1 MRFLKESLLTQASAV
16 SIGALLLM
24 GACAPVSEDAK
35 EKMAEPIN
43 CNTAAEDVA
52 TLESEKASVV
62 KRVEMGARYIVPIAA
77 AVDILRSYNS
87 DTETSEEFFQDKESV
102 LTGDYNAAIDRKI
115 IACEALV
122 RHPGSRSAPGDRA
135 LVSLLAPS
143 GAFRVAPRPRR
154 AKKTHHI
161 VTRCPLRRLAESAD
175 VLKQETGEAMPCQ
188 TFIPPE
194 NPRRCSWPG
203 PWSWPRSRR
212 RRRPPTWNRRTRS
225 S

>member
-87 DTETSEEFFQDKESV
+87 DTETSEEFFTETSEEFFQDKESV

-115 IACEALV
+115 
-122 RHPGSRSAPGDRA
+122 
-135 LVSLLAPS
+135 
-143 GAFRVAPRPRR
+143 
-154 AKKTHHI
+154 
-161 VTRCPLRRLAESAD
+161 AD
-175 VLKQETGEAMPCQ
+175 IKQTCG
-188 TFIPPE
+188 I
-194 NPRRCSWPG
+194 
-203 PWSWPRSRR
+203 
-212 RRRPPTWNRRTRS
+212 
-225 S
+225 